1 MLKNIGK
8 RLFAMFGIPEGLA
21 SNGGLEFTS
30 YDANSTALTK
40 GPSAKLLSCLSTQ
53 QLPYRVCCENNQ
65 TYDQEYSGS
74 GGVLDVVTFQR
85 DIRQYHNTPD
95 QHTKLSLAIIRFS
108 KLIKDSIP
116 ALPGKYQPRITWR
129 ETLEDRE
136 QALRSRQRI
145 SEHTKCLPPLVVT
158 ILSSRC

>member
-65 TYDQEYSGS
+65 TYDQEYSGYWWS
-74 GGVLDVVTFQR
+74 PRCCYISKRYPSVPQYPRSTYQIISCNNTVQQTDQRFHSSVTWE
-85 DIRQYHNTPD
+85 
-95 QHTKLSLAIIRFS
+95 
-108 KLIKDSIP
+108 IP
-116 ALPGKYQPRITWR
+116 ASNHMERDTRRP
-129 ETLEDRE
+129 
-136 QALRSRQRI
+136 
-145 SEHTKCLPPLVVT
+145 
-158 ILSSRC
+158 